1 MTTPA
6 LTPEKREWA
15 EKFHD
20 HLRAKDHPAFL
31 LKHAKGVD
39 EKTGEPFSFIVSDEE
54 RAAGVGWSWQRDILD
69 WWLTQDKTC
78 ILKARQ
84 LGVTWLASGL
94 ALWFLLYRPGTK
106 VLAVSI
112 NEEDAS
118 KVVNRAYDQFLS
130 LPALFRNGVVQLKP
144 TRGVRPYNEISFRHP
159 SGQISTMLALP
170 STKKA
175 GHGQTAAL
183 VILDEFSRQEYA
195 RDTWKAV
202 IPTMADG
209 GRVLVISTANGV
221 SNDLTGEGNFFHHA
235 WQHAEEYGLSTK
247 FLRWD
252 LHPDRDEEWYRTQA
266 SALPTKDR
274 AEQYPRDELEAF
286 ILTGDVYF
294 DVDALEHYA
303 KQKKREPLYR
313 ATFKRQG
320 TVRALLNKQSDGWIH
335 VFEEP
340 GFNEIVVEE
349 AHTQRE
355 KKRYAIGCDVS
366 TGRGYD
372 YSCAYVVDLSTMGL
386 VAELHAKLD
395 ADQLAEQLH
404 FLGRWYHDARLAV
417 EVAGGY
423 GDAVIVNLRDGRE
436 GRPAYP
442 KLYRHRQFSRGDQP
456 EAKPFGFP
464 TNVKTRPLILEHF
477 EQCLREKSL
486 PYMSHGLLQ
495 ECQTFTFAKTS
506 PSPRAQDGCNDDR
519 VMAAAITL
527 ELYRQF
533 GYHPARKRKR
543 AHRSKVDLFGVN
555 EEATSYGDES
565 LAGAPRSARRTRR

>member
-1 MTTPA
+1 VSFPA
-6 LTPEKREWA
+6 LSPEKREWA
-15 EKFHD
+15 EKLHD
-20 HLRAKDHPAFL
+20 HLRAREHPAFL

-39 EKTGEPFSFIVSDEE
+39 EKTGEPFEFIVSDEA
-54 RAAGVGWSWQRDILD
+54 RDAQLGWSWQRDILD
-69 WWLTQDKTC
+69 WWMEYDKTC

-118 KVVNRAYDQFLS
+118 KVVNRAYDQYLS

-144 TRGVRPYNEISFRHP
+144 TRGARPYNELQFRHP

-209 GRVLVISTANGV
+209 GRVLIISTANGV
-221 SNDLTGEGNFFHHA
+221 SNDITGEGNFYHHA
-235 WQHAEEYGLSTK
+235 WVHADEYGLDTK

-252 LHPDRDEEWYRTQA
+252 LHPDRDEDWYRTQA

-294 DVDALEHYA
+294 DADALSFYA
-303 KQKKREPLYR
+303 KKKLKEPLYR
-313 ATFKRQG
+313 AQFTSN
-320 TVRALLNKQSDGWIH
+320 TPTRATLNKKTNGWIH

-340 GFNEIVVEE
+340 GYDVEVVGE
-349 AHTQRE
+349 AHTQRT
-355 KKRYAIGCDVS
+355 KKKYAIGCDVS

-372 YSCAYVVDLSTMGL
+372 YSCAYVIDLSTMAL

-404 FLGRWYHDARLAV
+404 FLGRWYNDARIAV

-442 KLYRHRQFSRGDQP
+442 KLYRHRQFARGDQP

-464 TNVKTRPLILEHF
+464 TNAKTRPLILEHMT
-477 EQCLREKSL
+477 QVLREHSL
-486 PYMSHGLLQ
+486 PYVGHGLIQ
-495 ECQTFTFAKTS
+495 ECQTFTYAKTT
-506 PSPRAQDGCNDDR
+506 PSPRAQEGCNDDR
-519 VMAAAITL
+519 VMACAITL
-527 ELYRQF
+527 EMYRQF
-533 GYHPARKRKR
+533 GHYAERTRKRSTRKTR
-543 AHRSKVDLFGVN
+543 LDYFGVN
-555 EEATSYGDES
+555 EEA
-565 LAGAPRSARRTRR
+565 